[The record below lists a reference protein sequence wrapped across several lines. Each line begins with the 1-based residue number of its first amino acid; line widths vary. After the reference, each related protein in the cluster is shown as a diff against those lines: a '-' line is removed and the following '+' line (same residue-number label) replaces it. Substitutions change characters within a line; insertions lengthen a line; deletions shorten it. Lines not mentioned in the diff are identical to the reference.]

1 MPPDPTKP
9 SLRTIPS
16 QRLGFPA
23 HHPPALPCLPLHPST
38 CWHPSSLCTPSCPLL
53 NDHHPCT
60 LTPERVTAHP
70 KKLAQHHPNH
80 SRQVPPQIHVRREGV
95 RRCWLGERN
104 GRKLLQ
110 LGPPQNKVIFNLDHF
125 SVFKVSWFKPNLFCW
140 GQKSHPLP
148 STVPTNQGWC
158 LHAPSSPLPQV
169 SQKQRRVLCQAC
181 HPFNF
186 FHRYNSN
193 KFDVCCGLARK
204 S

>member
-140 GQKSHPLP
+140 GQKATHCPAQSLRTRAGVSMLLLLLSLKSLKSSAECCARLVIPLT
-148 STVPTNQGWC
+148 SFTDTTVINLMFAVG
-158 LHAPSSPLPQV
+158 
-169 SQKQRRVLCQAC
+169 
-181 HPFNF
+181 
-186 FHRYNSN
+186 
-193 KFDVCCGLARK
+193 
-204 S
+204 